1 MDDSIQN
8 AIRIGERSKE
18 IIELAHNWC
27 AHLQMS
33 EKCPTLSVIFAE
45 RPTGM
50 QLHRDRQCDVKF
62 SSLSIGRT
70 F

>member
-8 AIRIGERSKE
+8 AIRIGERNKE

-45 RPTGM
+45 RPQECNCIET
-50 QLHRDRQCDVKF
+50 V
-62 SSLSIGRT
+62 SVT
-70 F
+70 